1 MSKNEQFYY
10 KLGQIYTETV
20 VDEYEKREDIETH
33 MDSANSD
40 RWFWRF
46 ILEQKQRRAFKLRYV
61 AVFLLML
68 TLTTSILSVIG
79 EARGFNVIKMLFDV
93 QVRYT
98 ELHFEDNI
106 EFVRVEDAA
115 GIPDDW
121 VSYYYLSLI
130 PKGYSV
136 ADTSTGLN
144 DKWIIYKDDEGNR
157 ITFMQ
162 ASTDMTAQIDTE
174 NAVVKEIE
182 VNGLNGFMSLKEEV
196 TILTWHDNTNS
207 FILSGKFSSEVML
220 KLAESIK
227 YEK

>member
-20 VDEYEKREDIETH
+20 VDEYEDCKKLETPI
-33 MDSANSD
+33 DSANSD

-79 EARGFNVIKMLFDV
+79 EARGFNVIKMLFDD

-115 GIPDDW
+115 DIPDDW
-121 VSYYYLSLI
+121 VC
-130 PKGYSV
+130 PVCFVGK
-136 ADTSTGLN
+136 
-144 DKWIIYKDDEGNR
+144 KD
-157 ITFMQ
+157 
-162 ASTDMTAQIDTE
+162 
-174 NAVVKEIE
+174 
-182 VNGLNGFMSLKEEV
+182 
-196 TILTWHDNTNS
+196 
-207 FILSGKFSSEVML
+207 FIL
-220 KLAESIK
+220 IT
-227 YEK
+227 

>member
-10 KLGQIYTETV
+10 KLGQMYTNTV
-20 VDEYEKREDIETH
+20 VDEYEKRKDIETLI
-33 MDSANSD
+33 DSNQSD
-40 RWFWRF
+40 RWFWHF
-46 ILEQKQRRAFKLRYV
+46 ILEQKQRRAFKLKYV

-68 TLTTSILSVIG
+68 TLTASILSVIG
-79 EARGFNVIKMLFDV
+79 EARGFNVIKMLFDD

-98 ELHFEDNI
+98 ELHFVDNI
-106 EFVRVEDAA
+106 EFVRIEDGV

-130 PKGYSV
+130 PKGYSI
-136 ADTSTGLN
+136 ADAITGFN
-144 DKWIIYKDDEGNR
+144 DKWIIYKDDEENR

-182 VNGLNGFMSLKEEV
+182 INGLSGFMSLKEEL

-207 FILSGKFSSEVML
+207 FILSGKFSSDVMI
-220 KLAESIK
+220 KLAEGIK
-227 YEK
+227 YKK